1 MLYNIVQ
8 QLCKVYFGYNFHGV
22 LSSPRSHII
31 CQRKIL
37 SEKPETLMA
46 FERKTAE
53 NDPAALSK
61 FSYMPRRPT
70 REAVDRIFR
79 GRVTS
84 KKTALERSSP
94 DVSNVSDFINQNL
107 KYLRLH

>member
-1 MLYNIVQ
+1 MLYNIAQ

-22 LSSPRSHII
+22 LLSPRSRII

-46 FERKTAE
+46 LEQKTAE

-61 FSYMPRRPT
+61 LSYMPRRPT
-70 REAVDRIFR
+70 RAMLI
-79 GRVTS
+79 
-84 KKTALERSSP
+84 KTDNPPTILTRT
-94 DVSNVSDFINQNL
+94 DKHFCI
-107 KYLRLH
+107 KLHCIQFFLIKTDKRTTLIV

>member
-1 MLYNIVQ
+1 MLYNIAQ

-46 FERKTAE
+46 FEPKTAE

-61 FSYMPRRPT
+61 LSYMPRRPT